1 MKWTFEM
8 KTKMQMLKFKIS
20 TRAYRN
26 AERWDHTE
34 IDSTPYLDYN
44 YAEGTNW
51 KATDTRLSDSTAVSR
66 FKSTYWEQTTID
78 PSQNKYHYYA
88 GNSRRRLNTGRI
100 TTNLALYEDELERE
114 IHSAI
119 AKVNKRFEDKYK
131 ADFELEFGD
140 DLVKFLKSK

>member
-1 MKWTFEM
+1 MENEM
-8 KTKMQMLKFKIS
+8 KVKMQMLKLKIS
-20 TRAYRN
+20 TKSYRN

-34 IDSTPYLDYN
+34 IESTPHLDYE

-51 KATDTRLSDSTAVSR
+51 KATDPRLSDRTAVAR
-66 FKSTYWEQTTID
+66 FKNTYWERTTID

-88 GNSRRRLNTGRI
+88 GSGRRIENQSRM
-100 TTNLALYEDELERE
+100 TNNLSLYEDELERE

-119 AKVNKRFEDKYK
+119 AKVNKRFESKYK
-131 ADFELEFGD
+131 ADFELEFAD

>member
-1 MKWTFEM
+1 M
-8 KTKMQMLKFKIS
+8 KTKMQMLKLKIS
-20 TRAYRN
+20 TKSYRN
-26 AERWDHTE
+26 AERWDHSE

-51 KATDTRLSDSTAVSR
+51 KATDPRLSDRTAVAR
-66 FKSTYWEQTTID
+66 FKNTYWEHATID
-78 PSQNKYHYYA
+78 PSQPKYNYF
-88 GNSRRRLNTGRI
+88 GPSKNRRRLNTGRM

-119 AKVNKRFEDKYK
+119 AKLNKRFEAKYK
-131 ADFELEFGD
+131 ADFELEFAD